1 MPSKIRGEGS
11 FQRLAMI
18 GREEANLHVIID
30 DPLQRHP
37 PRRDAQRVTDLLGDD
52 HLALLSY
59 DMRHGDY
66 SALSR
71 LMSALACG
79 HAFSIRAG
87 STLASNSNEI
97 RPFSYRFVHPCCVAR
112 PGPRLVAG

>member
-1 MPSKIRGEGS
+1 MPSKVRSEGS
-11 FQRLAMI
+11 FQRLTMI

-97 RPFSYRFVHPCCVAR
+97 RPFSYRFVHPAVANR
-112 PGPRLVAG
+112 THCS